1 MNVRFRFKSA
11 ALAEAAASKLPIAC
25 KWQLVK
31 DQTTDAYLEFSD
43 EYEDYFEKY
52 LYTPYSKQ

>member
-43 EYEDYFEKY
+43 EYEDYF
-52 LYTPYSKQ
+52 